1 MPVRVSYRSNQVHPC
16 WGDPC
21 PHSSHFASPKNVFR
35 GRTMAFCGCYVPK
48 WRGEK
53 SIPNVGVSWIE
64 WLKILLFFCG
74 GLDISVVELLTRTVY
89 CCRNSQRNR
98 SKISWF
104 WWFNSGTFTVH
115 IYWCGY
121 FSVYIFVLIAS
132 QSRRRLFKIPC
143 CKIMYF
149 RFFSG
154 NCFLNCFYVK
164 YEGRMNQGQ
173 IEAFIFA

>member
-89 CCRNSQRNR
+89 CCRTSQRNR
-98 SKISWF
+98 LKISNDF
-104 WWFNSGTFTVH
+104 DDLTQAHSPSIFIGVDIFLFTF
-115 IYWCGY
+115 
-121 FSVYIFVLIAS
+121 
-132 QSRRRLFKIPC
+132 LF
-143 CKIMYF
+143 
-149 RFFSG
+149 
-154 NCFLNCFYVK
+154 
-164 YEGRMNQGQ
+164 
-173 IEAFIFA
+173 